1 LPTSG
6 PKQSTTADTPV
17 LGETAEKCAECGKP
31 LAADQRYCLHCGA
44 RRSGPRVPFEQ
55 HLFATEEAA
64 SPNGAAA
71 TPASGRQWSPLAAAA
86 VLALLGITLLV
97 GILIG
102 KDANDEEPQTT
113 APAAAQTTTPSA
125 TTAAPPAATSAG
137 ATPAPGVATTP
148 APATG
153 STGKLGA
160 KGAEDEA
167 ATGASVTGTG
177 NARGEAQIEVPSP

>member
-1 LPTSG
+1 
-6 PKQSTTADTPV
+6 
-17 LGETAEKCAECGKP
+17 
-31 LAADQRYCLHCGA
+31 
-44 RRSGPRVPFEQ
+44 
-55 HLFATEEAA
+55 
-64 SPNGAAA
+64 
-71 TPASGRQWSPLAAAA
+71 